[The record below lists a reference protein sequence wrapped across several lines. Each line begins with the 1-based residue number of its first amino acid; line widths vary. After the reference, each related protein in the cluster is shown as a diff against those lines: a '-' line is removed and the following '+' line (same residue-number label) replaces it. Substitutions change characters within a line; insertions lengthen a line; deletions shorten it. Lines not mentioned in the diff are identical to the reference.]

1 MSELDGW
8 LQMNFPVGSLIV
20 HSDDAG
26 IGGDDRLY
34 LRIQMSNKNVNFIVY
49 ESEDP
54 NGYRTDEDQAIASF
68 CFSPEFLIKLAKI
81 GSIDLNESIPKQD

>member
-8 LQMNFPVGSLIV
+8 LQMNFPVGSLVV
-20 HSDDAG
+20 HSDNAG
-26 IGGDDRLY
+26 IEGDDSLY

-49 ESEDP
+49 VTEDP
-54 NGYRTDEDQAIASF
+54 HGYRTDGDVAIASF
-68 CFSPEFLIKLAKI
+68 SLSPEFLIKLAKI